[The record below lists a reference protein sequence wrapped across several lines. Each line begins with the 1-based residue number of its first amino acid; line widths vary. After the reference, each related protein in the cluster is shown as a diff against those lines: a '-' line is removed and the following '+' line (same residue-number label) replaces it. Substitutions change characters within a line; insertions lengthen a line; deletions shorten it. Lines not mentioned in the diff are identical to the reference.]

1 MPSSHMFSGTSS
13 RVLVIGGGYVGLYVA
28 MKLQQKVAAQ
38 GGVVTVVDPRPYMTY
53 QPLLPEVAS
62 GAVEARHV
70 EEALQLRNSVLE
82 RIEHAS
88 LLPEGSPE
96 RARALTV
103 VGVGGGFAGI
113 EAITELEDM
122 ARQAVAANPRVGA
135 HELRFVLV
143 EAMGRV
149 MPEVTAEQAE
159 WVVEHLRSRGIEVL
173 LDTSLA
179 SAVDGVLELVAMP
192 DRAPARTLE
201 ADTLLWTAG
210 VQPAPAA
217 RHYGF
222 PLDARGRV
230 TADATLRVLDEAGRP
245 VPGAWTAGDVAAV
258 PDLTG
263 GGVGGYCVPNAQHA
277 VRQAKHLARNLLAVR
292 SGDGRLTEYRHHNLG
307 AVAGF
312 GRHQGVGRI
321 LGVKLTGAP
330 AWLAHR
336 GYHGAA
342 VPTWERKLRVLTD
355 WTLAAALGRDTTDT
369 SDVATPYR
377 AFQDAASP
385 PGPPWPRPP
394 APETHRAAGSTL
406 PPAGSAAREVPG
418 SRPGTVRSAPG
429 PTAPLPPHPRPA
441 DRPPG
446 CHAPPH
452 PAPPLFPPALARSS
466 PRCAPC
472 TPAAGPPLGRPPRG
486 RRVPGAL
493 PLLHRTRDGLTAPG
507 PADAVSPLGRGG
519 ELPAEPVL
527 LEIARAHGAGV
538 GQVVLRRHVQHG
550 VVPIP
555 SSAAPDRQPRAARR
569 CTAVRTARR
578 APPRPG
584 RRPSRA
590 PGAISAARGPLRPR
604 P

>member
-1 MPSSHMFSGTSS
+1 MFSGTSS

-28 MKLQQKVAAQ
+28 LKLQQKVAAQ

-62 GAVEARHV
+62 GAVEARHAVVPHRRHLSHAEIVTGTVTALDHDRRLATVEAADGTTVELPYQDVVVAAGAVTRTFPVPGLAEHGIGLKTV

-82 RIEHAS
+82 RIERVS

-122 ARQAVAANPRVGA
+122 ARQAVATNPRVGA

-149 MPEVTAEQAE
+149 MPEVTAEQAQ

-192 DRAPARTLE
+192 DRTPAGTVE

-210 VQPAPAA
+210 VQPAPAV

-222 PLDARGRV
+222 PLDPRGRI
-230 TADATLRVLDEAGRP
+230 TADATLRVVDEGGRP

-263 GGVGGYCVPNAQHA
+263 GGVGGCCVPNAQHA
-277 VRQAKHLARNLLAVR
+277 VRQAKHLARNLLAAR

-312 GRHQGVGRI
+312 GRHKGVGRI
-321 LGVKLTGAP
+321 LGLKLTGAP

-355 WTLAAALGRDTTDT
+355 WTLAAALGRDTTGT
-369 SDVATPYR
+369 SDVTTPYR

-385 PGPPWPRPP
+385 
-394 APETHRAAGSTL
+394 
-406 PPAGSAAREVPG
+406 
-418 SRPGTVRSAPG
+418 
-429 PTAPLPPHPRPA
+429 RPA
-441 DRPPG
+441 VS
-446 CHAPPH
+446 A
-452 PAPPLFPPALARSS
+452 
-466 PRCAPC
+466 
-472 TPAAGPPLGRPPRG
+472 TT
-486 RRVPGAL
+486 GA
-493 PLLHRTRDGLTAPG
+493 
-507 PADAVSPLGRGG
+507 
-519 ELPAEPVL
+519 
-527 LEIARAHGAGV
+527 
-538 GQVVLRRHVQHG
+538 
-550 VVPIP
+550 
-555 SSAAPDRQPRAARR
+555 
-569 CTAVRTARR
+569 
-578 APPRPG
+578 
-584 RRPSRA
+584 
-590 PGAISAARGPLRPR
+590 
-604 P
+604 